1 MTENNS
7 LEEIFA
13 ELDAITKQMEKSG
26 LSLDESLKLYKQA
39 VSYIESAKEKLS
51 AAKAEIDSEKD

>member
-1 MTENNS
+1 MAEKS

-26 LSLDESLKLYKQA
+26 LALDESLKLYKSA
-39 VSYIESAKEKLS
+39 VSYIETAKEKLQ
-51 AAKAEIDSEKD
+51 AAKAEIEKDS

>member
-1 MTENNS
+1 MTEKS

-26 LSLDESLKLYKQA
+26 LALDESLKLYKAA
-39 VSYIESAKEKLS
+39 VSAIEIAKEKLR
-51 AAKAEIDSEKD
+51 AAKAEIDAVEAE